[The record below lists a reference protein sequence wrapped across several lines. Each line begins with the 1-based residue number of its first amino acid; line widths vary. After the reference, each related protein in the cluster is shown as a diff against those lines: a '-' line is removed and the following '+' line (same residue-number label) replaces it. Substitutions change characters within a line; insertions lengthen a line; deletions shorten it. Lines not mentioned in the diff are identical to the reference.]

1 MADSFDILRPG
12 RWFGPRSGT
21 ADAPESG
28 SSSDRVK
35 LHQLCN
41 ELKNGHFEARAA
53 LETFILEC
61 ADYQVRRQAIRLYC
75 FAARHADIAFIG
87 RLAERLEHDE
97 VETIAVTAPDTLSPE
112 IIPYL
117 LALLEPYEGTAIE
130 KSILSSIDMLFPFG
144 YDDGQVNLP
153 RLRDH
158 FAGLAHKLEAGR
170 YYFKGVPAF
179 PGTWTKELIEVAAL
193 ARHKKTRFPLVHVPT
208 LLSVFSGEWC
218 PVFYGDVVDDGTFQ
232 KVLDYAKVLAGMTW
246 DPGMK
251 YFYHHPVL

>member
-21 ADAPESG
+21 ADPAHSD
-28 SSSDRVK
+28 SSSDGAK
-35 LHQLCN
+35 LQALCN

-53 LETFILEC
+53 LETFILAC

-87 RLAERLEHDE
+87 HLAQRLEHDE

-117 LALLEPYEGTAIE
+117 LVLLEPFAGTAIE
-130 KSILSSIDMLFPFG
+130 KNILDSINMLFPFG
-144 YDDGQVNLP
+144 YDDGPVSLST
-153 RLRDH
+153 LRDR
-158 FAGLAHKLEAGR
+158 FAGLAQKLEAGR

-179 PGTWTKELIEVAAL
+179 PGNWTKELIEVAAR
-193 ARHKKTRFPLVHVPT
+193 ARHNKTRFPLVQVPT
-208 LLSVFSGEWC
+208 LLSVSSGEWC
-218 PVFYGDVVDDGTFQ
+218 PVFYGDLVDDDTFQ
-232 KVLDYAKVLAGMTW
+232 KILDYVQVIAGMTW
-246 DPGMK
+246 EPGMK
-251 YFYHHPVL
+251 YFYHHPVA